1 VALFDGV
8 PFEAQEPLLQHYGFK
23 TSWIDLVDNIWV
35 ALWFACH
42 RAHAAGQLQQYQHF
56 EQRDPYTDDNPLAY
70 VLLIS
75 TDNKHSHPYVPGLCR
90 GDTTEMIHLRVAAP
104 SIFLRPHAQ
113 HGVLFRMRGVVPRR
127 PIDYASEI
135 AGIVRID
142 LRAALSWLGAG
153 KLTGTHTL
161 FPPAFYDQGYAL
173 LLDCGFSG
181 SAVVGAIHH
190 IGT

>member
-1 VALFDGV
+1 
-8 PFEAQEPLLQHYGFK
+8 
-23 TSWIDLVDNIWV
+23 
-35 ALWFACH
+35 
-42 RAHAAGQLQQYQHF
+42 
-56 EQRDPYTDDNPLAY
+56 
-70 VLLIS
+70 
-75 TDNKHSHPYVPGLCR
+75 
-90 GDTTEMIHLRVAAP
+90 
-104 SIFLRPHAQ
+104 
-113 HGVLFRMRGVVPRR
+113 
-127 PIDYASEI
+127 
-135 AGIVRID
+135 VRID